1 MSWAK
6 GRLCAFDTETDSPEP
21 EDARIITA
29 TALFLGGGQE
39 RVDRQWLLQPERP
52 IPAEATAIHG
62 ITTQRAQTE
71 GMDRAEGIEQIAAQ
85 IAGAFMHGV
94 PVVAFNAAFDLTVL
108 DRECR
113 RVGVPAVGER
123 LAKGTLLGPVIDPHV
138 IDKAVDRYRRG
149 KRTLGATCEQYGIDL
164 GEAHDATADALG
176 AARLAYKLATRYP
189 AEVGDRSLAE
199 LHALQVDWRARQSAS
214 LQEYFAKQGKDEV
227 VDGSWPLRE
236 FADAQPEWVA

>member
-1 MSWAK
+1 MSGWAK
-6 GRLCAFDTETDSPEP
+6 GRLAPFDSETDSANP

-29 TALFLGGGQE
+29 TVLFVGGGQE
-39 RVDRQWLLQPERP
+39 RVDHQWLLKPERD
-52 IPAEATAIHG
+52 IPAEATAVHS
-62 ITTQRAQTE
+62 ITTEHAAERGVDRAQ
-71 GMDRAEGIEQIAAQ
+71 AIEEIAAQ
-85 IAGAFMHGV
+85 VAGAFAHGV
-94 PVVAFNAAFDLTVL
+94 PVVAFNAAFDFTVL

-113 RVGVPAVGER
+113 RVGVPTVAER
-123 LAKGTLLGPVIDPHV
+123 LVKGALFGPVIDPHV

-176 AARLAYKLATRYP
+176 AARLAYMIAQRFP
-189 AEVGDRSLAE
+189 AEVGERSPEE
-199 LHALQVDWRARQSAS
+199 LHALQVEWRARQSAS

-236 FADAQPEWVA
+236 FAEAVA